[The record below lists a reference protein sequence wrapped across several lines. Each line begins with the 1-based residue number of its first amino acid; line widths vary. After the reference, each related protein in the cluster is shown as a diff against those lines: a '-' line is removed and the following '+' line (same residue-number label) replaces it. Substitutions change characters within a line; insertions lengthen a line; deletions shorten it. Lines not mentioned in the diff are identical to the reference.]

1 MKSKNLRN
9 AVLFRLR
16 QWFTL
21 QGSDSL
27 QPLQEEVFNEVMLT
41 CRKSGK
47 PVPGKVISYAF
58 MDRLLRVNKNPDYFS
73 GLPMQSAQA
82 IARETVS
89 EFESWL
95 KALAEYQK
103 DPSLFTGKPKMPKYT
118 KAEQRMITMTNQ
130 DCTVYGKYLKL
141 PKTKERLAVMIPE
154 GTVLKEVKIRPYYGE
169 YEMILVCEQ
178 ETETEEVLRPYV
190 GGIDFGVDNIIAFV
204 CNDGFRPV
212 LYKGGAVKAKNQ
224 SYNKAKAEYT
234 GILMKGHDPKEVNVH
249 TERMKNLG
257 RKRDAF
263 MRDEMHRISTHL
275 IRECERRNIGT
286 IVIGKNDQWKTN
298 AGMSKKSNQTFVQIP
313 HSILAEMIRYKA
325 ERKGIS
331 VIEQEESYTSRA
343 SFIDHDEIPVYGEK
357 CRHEFSGKRIRRGL
371 YRTKDGTVINADI
384 NGSANIIRK
393 AIPEAFE
400 GMTDFAF
407 LQSAETVGFRDLHPL
422 KAKQM

>member
-89 EFESWL
+89 EFENWL
-95 KALAEYQK
+95 KALAAYNK

-118 KAEQRMITMTNQ
+118 KTEQRMITMTNQ

-141 PKTKERLAVMIPE
+141 PKTKERPAVMIPE
-154 GTVLKEVKIRPYYGE
+154 GDVLKEVKIRPYYGE

-204 CNDGFRPV
+204 CNDGLRPV

-249 TERMKNLG
+249 TERMMNLG

-263 MRDEMHRISTHL
+263 MRDEMRI
-275 IRECERRNIGT
+275 
-286 IVIGKNDQWKTN
+286 
-298 AGMSKKSNQTFVQIP
+298 
-313 HSILAEMIRYKA
+313 
-325 ERKGIS
+325 
-331 VIEQEESYTSRA
+331 
-343 SFIDHDEIPVYGEK
+343 YGEK
-357 CRHEFSGKRIRRGL
+357 CRQEFSGKRIRGL

-407 LQSAETVGFRDLHPL
+407 LQNAETVGFRDLHPL